1 MNTLQGRSLCAFQN
15 LLTIL
20 PHDAL
25 GGKDYLVGV
34 WHSLLALMQ
43 IGSQFLHPNALL
55 DAMGALI
62 ENGSAHG
69 SLGIIAEDLHY
80 LCQLGLTSPDPRM
93 RSGIMHLLG
102 TVDDWCNSEGLRV
115 ARPATVG
122 CSSRAG
128 LYL

>member
-1 MNTLQGRSLCAFQN
+1 MLCVCVCVCVCLYAASVIHASCIAQ
-15 LLTIL
+15 
-20 PHDAL
+20 
-25 GGKDYLVGV
+25 
-34 WHSLLALMQ
+34 
-43 IGSQFLHPNALL
+43 
-55 DAMGALI
+55 
-62 ENGSAHG
+62 
-69 SLGIIAEDLHY
+69 GIIAEDLHY

-102 TVDDWCNSEGLRV
+102 TVGKMVTLDPRPLDLLNVMLTQFTLTVVIPSFCKDDWCNSEGLRV